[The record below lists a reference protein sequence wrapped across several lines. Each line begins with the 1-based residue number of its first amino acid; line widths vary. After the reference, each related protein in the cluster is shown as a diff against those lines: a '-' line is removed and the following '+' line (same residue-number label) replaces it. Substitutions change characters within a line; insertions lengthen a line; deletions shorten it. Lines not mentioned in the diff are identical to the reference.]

1 MKKQETKEK
10 EITYKEVSEE
20 MKSRIA
26 TMANTTWQQIASD
39 VLTDDMGNP
48 DYRKNLPRSH
58 VVEIVCDADYMLYH
72 GYDKEA
78 YAYWRT
84 LPWKLRH
91 RLVTEAFHFTRY
103 GW

>member
-1 MKKQETKEK
+1 MKKQEIKKK
-10 EITYKEVSEE
+10 EITYKEVPEE
-20 MKSRIA
+20 MKSRISQ
-26 TMANTTWQQIASD
+26 MANTTWQQIASD
-39 VLTDDMGNP
+39 VLTNDMGEP

-78 YAYWRT
+78 YQYWCT
-84 LPWKLRH
+84 LSWELRH
-91 RLVTEAFHFTRY
+91 RLVKEAFPFARY